1 MKKLISAVLFALSG
15 ISAPIFAQSDIKQMS
30 FPKHIYIGD
39 TAEIH
44 YTFGSGVD
52 FFPDEESVDEKN
64 LLFSTLPFKSDNND
78 FTVLETKP
86 EFRFFN
92 KNYASLYL
100 SAFR

>member
-52 FFPDEESVDEKN
+52 FFPDEESIDEKN
-64 LLFSTLPFKSDNND
+64 LLFSTLPFKSDIKAPKLD
-78 FTVLETKP
+78 D
-86 EFRFFN
+86 
-92 KNYASLYL
+92 YADSVVSLVHQKG
-100 SAFR
+100 

>member
-64 LLFSTLPFKSDNND
+64 LLFSTLPFKSDNMI
-78 FTVLETKP
+78 LLC
-86 EFRFFN
+86 RR
-92 KNYASLYL
+92 L
-100 SAFR
+100 